1 MARFSLAKF
10 YCCTVTMYASVV
22 SETFEVKAKVKKG
35 KAVFLNKVADAI
47 RLFISE
53 IGSKPNRD
61 LTIEYKGDFKENF
74 MKELHKE
81 TNKKSCSFNQHS
93 YLS

>member
-1 MARFSLAKF
+1 
-10 YCCTVTMYASVV
+10 
-22 SETFEVKAKVKKG
+22 
-35 KAVFLNKVADAI
+35 LNKVADAI

-81 TNKKSCSFNQHS
+81 TNKKSCSSIGRMNIMALTEREKQI
-93 YLS
+93 LRLKKR

>member
-1 MARFSLAKF
+1 
-10 YCCTVTMYASVV
+10 MYASVV